1 MPPARV
7 LLIERNPDIAT
18 VLSVVLADAGYA
30 VVAAEALLAGRHL
43 LARGPPDAV
52 LLDVSLD
59 DARDLAACEEAR
71 SRFPA
76 APLIVLTTCPDRAF
90 RDACFQAGVDG
101 VFLKPF
107 DFDALLAAVARLV
120 RPAAGAVNAAGGRA
134 RPLRREIASKGANDA
149 QAV

>member
-18 VLSVVLADAGYA
+18 VS
-30 VVAAEALLAGRHL
+30 
-43 LARGPPDAV
+43 
-52 LLDVSLD
+52 
-59 DARDLAACEEAR
+59 
-71 SRFPA
+71 
-76 APLIVLTTCPDRAF
+76 DRAF
-90 RDACFQAGVDG
+90 RDACFQAGADS

-134 RPLRREIASKGANDA
+134 RPLGREIASKGANDA
-149 QAV
+149 PAV